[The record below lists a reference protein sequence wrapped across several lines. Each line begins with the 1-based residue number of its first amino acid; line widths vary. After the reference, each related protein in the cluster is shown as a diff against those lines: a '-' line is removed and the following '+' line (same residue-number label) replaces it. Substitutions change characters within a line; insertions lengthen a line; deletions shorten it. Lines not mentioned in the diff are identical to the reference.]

1 MNKSTNPASDEIWG
15 ILKEVAASHKEAKQ
29 EMKELR
35 ASQKE
40 TDEQIKQSGKK
51 LEKTISLFETQWGRL
66 VESLI
71 EGKLVE
77 MLKTRGIEVRQT
89 SQRV

>member
-1 MNKSTNPASDEIWG
+1 MDKSVNPASDEIWG
-15 ILKEVAASHKEAKQ
+15 LIKETQIKLKEISVSHKEAKQ

-51 LEKTISLFETQWGRL
+51 LEKTISLFENPVG
-66 VESLI
+66 
-71 EGKLVE
+71 
-77 MLKTRGIEVRQT
+77 
-89 SQRV
+89 